1 MPKVPRGRDKRCP
14 RADVRNALGANALGA
29 LEDEDDRCHVG
40 RCMRSPRADARGAL
54 WVRVGGAR
62 EPDARDALGVK
73 TQVP

>member
-1 MPKVPRGRDKRCP
+1 MG
-14 RADVRNALGANALGA
+14 ADALGT
-29 LEDEDDRCHVG
+29 LEDEDDRCPVG
-40 RCMRSPRADARGAL
+40 RCMRIPRADARGAL